1 MDGRVRD
8 DPMLTKI
15 IHVYLVQDRTIRPC
29 EILIRDSL
37 IEEIACPGELDD
49 VNRENCPSLRIIDGK
64 GQYVSHGFIDIH
76 THGGGGSDY
85 MDGTEDAYLTAAK
98 MHMRHGTTGLL
109 PTTLASSVDELLDTF
124 RIYEK
129 VRDQKEGARFLGLH
143 LEGPYLSKAQ
153 SGAQDP
159 RFIRNPDMDEV
170 KLLCESCPWISRWT
184 IAPELPGAVDMAEY
198 LRSRNIT
205 PSIGHSDATYDEV
218 KEAVKHGFSHVTHL
232 YSACSTIVRKGGY
245 RYPGIIESAY
255 LLDEL
260 TVEVIADGHHLPA
273 SLLQMVYRFI
283 GPERTTAV
291 TDSLRGA
298 GMPDGDSIL
307 GSLQNGQRVIIENG
321 VCKMPDR
328 KAFAG
333 SVATTDR
340 LVRNMIT
347 LAGASLPAAVDM
359 QTRIAARIIGRE
371 SDLGRI
377 APGRGADL
385 VLFDDSIHVSLTMV
399 GGNILFQEG
408 IKQ

>member
-1 MDGRVRD
+1 MI
-8 DPMLTKI
+8 KI
-15 IHVYLVQDRTIRPC
+15 INVRLVQDRIITPC
-29 EILIRDSL
+29 EFLIKDDKVEQ
-37 IEEIACPGELDD
+37 ITPPGGLGDINND
-49 VNRENCPSLRIIDGK
+49 TVPDLQLIDGEDR
-64 GQYVSHGFIDIH
+64 YISHGFIDIH

-85 MDGTEDAYLTAAK
+85 MDGTENAYLTAAGL
-98 MHMRHGTTGLL
+98 HMRYGTTGLL
-109 PTTLASSVDELLDTF
+109 PTTLAASVDELLDTF

-129 VRDQKEGARFLGLH
+129 VKDQKTGARFLGLH
-143 LEGPYLSKAQ
+143 LEGPYLSPNQ

-170 KLLCESCPWISRWT
+170 KFLCESSPWIKRWT
-184 IAPELPGAVDMAEY
+184 IAPEIPGALNMAEY
-198 LRSRNIT
+198 LRGRGIT

-218 KEAVKHGFSHVTHL
+218 KEAIRHGFSHITHL
-232 YSACSTIVRKGGY
+232 YSACSTIVRRGGY

-273 SLLQMVYRFI
+273 PLLEMVYRFI
-283 GPERTTAV
+283 GPDRTTAV

-347 LAGASLPAAVDM
+347 LAGASMPEAVDM
-359 QTRIAARIIGRE
+359 QTRIAARIIGRS
-371 SDLGRI
+371 SDLGI
-377 APGRGADL
+377 LAAGRTADL
-385 VLFDDSIHVSLTMV
+385 ILFDDSIHVSLTMV

-408 IKQ
+408 IKL